1 MIQLSYTVI
10 LGSLYLVAIEGVS
23 AAVKPNRSMLTA
35 SRKPASTRPS
45 GAVSGKPAAILVPCS
60 SRKSALPGRDAQAIS
75 LLRDSQKRVETAWLR
90 TLTDLRPTHRASDLY
105 QGRGF
110 RVALKLAAE
119 CDADL
124 YIVSAGL
131 GLVRAG
137 LSIPA
142 YGLTLS
148 GTGPENIATR
158 IEGRFDPSAWWR
170 AIGRGPFSTPL
181 DAIFKPR
188 CKGVI
193 IASLSHTYASLVG
206 SALAQI
212 PQNHLARLRIVG
224 SGLRTVLPEALQ
236 PYFMPYDDRLAE
248 YAPGARV
255 DLAQRALVHF
265 VRECLPELPD
275 GDAAA
280 HAKWVATA
288 LGQMTA
294 PATLVRRR
302 STDAAVLEVIRQHL
316 DSRIGVARL
325 LRLLRDQE
333 GMACE
338 QARFARLYRLATS
351 RRAA

>member
-1 MIQLSYTVI
+1 M
-10 LGSLYLVAIEGVS
+10 
-23 AAVKPNRSMLTA
+23 KPNRSMLTT
-35 SRKPASTRPS
+35 SREPTSTRS
-45 GAVSGKPAAILVPCS
+45 RGAVSGKPAAILVPCS
-60 SRKSALPGRDAQAIS
+60 SLKSALPGRDAQAVS
-75 LLRDSQKRVETAWLR
+75 LARDSQERVETAWLQ
-90 TLTDLRPTHRASDLY
+90 TLTDLGPTHRANDLY

-119 CDADL
+119 CDAEL

-158 IEGRFDPSAWWR
+158 IEGRFDPSGWWR
-170 AIGRGPFSTPL
+170 AISRGPFATSL
-181 DAIFKPR
+181 HAIFKSR
-188 CKGVI
+188 RKGII
-193 IASLSHTYASLVG
+193 IASLSHTYARLVG

-236 PYFMPYDDRLAE
+236 PYFMPYDDRLAK

-255 DLAQRALVHF
+255 DLAQRALAHF
-265 VRECLPELPD
+265 VRECLPALPD
-275 GDAAA
+275 GDATA
-280 HAKWVATA
+280 HAKWVAAA

-294 PATLVRRR
+294 PAIPVRRR
-302 STDAAVLEVIRQHL
+302 STDDAVLEVIHQYL
-316 DSRIGVARL
+316 GSGMTAARL
-325 LRLLRDQE
+325 LRVLRDQK